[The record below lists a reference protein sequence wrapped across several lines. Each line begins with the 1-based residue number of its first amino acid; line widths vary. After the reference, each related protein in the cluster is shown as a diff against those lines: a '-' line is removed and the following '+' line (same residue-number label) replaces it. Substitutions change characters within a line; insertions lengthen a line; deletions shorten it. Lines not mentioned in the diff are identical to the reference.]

1 MKTKKQ
7 IQERIKDYKRGRG
20 LLISQQVIVD
30 SWIRELEWV
39 LENDKKD

>member
-7 IQERIKDYKRGRG
+7 IQKRIKDYKRGRE

-39 LENDKKD
+39 LEV